1 MRKEIINTWNGEKVE
16 LNISSDG
23 YCFCPVCGIKSEDKK
38 WRPYDENGHP
48 SYDICSCGFE
58 YGFDEGGEP
67 PYEKSWSNYREKW
80 LNNEI
85 EQHFGKKMTKLE
97 KLVQLKNIEIE

>member
-16 LNISSDG
+16 LNISSDE
-23 YCFCPVCGIKSEDKK
+23 YCCCPVCRRKSDDKE
-38 WRPYDENGHP
+38 WRPYDKNGHP

-58 YGFDEGGEP
+58 YGFDDDGEP
-67 PYEKSWSNYREKW
+67 PYEKSWSNYRKKW

-85 EQHFGKKMTKLE
+85 EQHFDKKMTKSE
-97 KLVQLKNIEIE
+97 KLVQLKNIGIE